1 METVDVLDGALVKV
15 GVNEITGVLE
25 ILEEDETVVD
35 AVDVLETNDERVSEE
50 VADIVLDWIA
60 LKLIVLVT
68 LPVAVWRL
76 LAVSNELNEFDAV
89 PEWVNVL
96 GALCVP
102 SIVKVDD
109 SVLVINDVRL
119 IVLVIVPVIL
129 AVVVAVPD
137 GSLEFVDV
145 FEMSGVPVSVLEIGG
160 VFEPAIVPLC
170 LDEAVDVFVGNLVNV
185 PVRVASIV

>member
-1 METVDVLDGALVKV
+1 M
-15 GVNEITGVLE
+15 
-25 ILEEDETVVD
+25 
-35 AVDVLETNDERVSEE
+35 
-50 VADIVLDWIA
+50 
-60 LKLIVLVT
+60 
-68 LPVAVWRL
+68 
-76 LAVSNELNEFDAV
+76 
-89 PEWVNVL
+89 
-96 GALCVP
+96 
-102 SIVKVDD
+102 
-109 SVLVINDVRL
+109 
-119 IVLVIVPVIL
+119 VIVPVIL